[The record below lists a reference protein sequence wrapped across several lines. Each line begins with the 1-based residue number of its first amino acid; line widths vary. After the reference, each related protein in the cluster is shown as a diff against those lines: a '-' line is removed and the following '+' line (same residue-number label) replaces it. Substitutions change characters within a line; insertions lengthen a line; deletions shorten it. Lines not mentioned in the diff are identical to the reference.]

1 MRQHSLRSALA
12 VRFALLVLAAISLIS
27 MISNIMISHAFEKY
41 VKEQQELEASDIAK
55 NISKQYSVVNEGW
68 NIDYIHG
75 LGMYALEISKSIKRF
90 FTRFHVSSA
99 LKASNA
105 YKKKGVPV
113 MEIFQYL
120 FLLIFSNRSMYMSLL
135 TGRNTP
141 DFAKDTVYRF
151 MKMLQ
156 INWIRFT
163 TILSARIIRDAI
175 LPLDS
180 EDRANVLVID
190 DSMFERNRSKKVEL
204 LAKVYDHAKHK
215 YRFGFRMLTLGWSDG
230 STFLPVNSILLSTEN
245 KKNRI
250 NEATEVDKRTVGYKR
265 RKLSMVKRTQA
276 MLTLLDAA
284 KKAAIPAK
292 YVLFDS
298 WFSSPSTLHAVKNM
312 GYDVIGMVKKTP
324 KMFFRYNGEDM
335 SLTSIYNKNK
345 KRRVRSRYLLSVMVD
360 VVKDGEIIPAKV
372 VYIRNRNKRKEYLCL
387 ISTDV
392 NLDENEII
400 QIYGKRW
407 DIEVFFKV
415 CKSYLNL
422 SKECNSL
429 SYDAMTAH
437 TAVVFTRYMMLSL
450 ESRESNDNRSLGEL
464 FLYFSDEMS
473 DITWIQAFQ
482 MLLQMFRTML
492 SDNTELSDEK
502 INELVDTFMNTL
514 PTMLKT
520 QLQAA

>member
-1 MRQHSLRSALA
+1 MNKSITQATQ
-12 VRFALLVLAAISLIS
+12 
-27 MISNIMISHAFEKY
+27 N
-41 VKEQQELEASDIAK
+41 D
-55 NISKQYSVVNEGW
+55 KQ
-68 NIDYIHG
+68 
-75 LGMYALEISKSIKRF
+75 ISKSIKRF
-90 FTRFHVSSA
+90 FTRFHISSA
-99 LKASNA
+99 LKAANA
-105 YKKKGVPV
+105 YKRKGTPV
-113 MEIFQYL
+113 TENFQYM
-120 FLLIFSNRSMYMSLL
+120 FLLIFSNRNMYMSLL
-135 TGRNTP
+135 TGKNTP

-151 MKMLQ
+151 MKMVQ
-156 INWIRFT
+156 INWMRFT
-163 TILSARIIRDAI
+163 TILASRIINNAI

-180 EDRANVLVID
+180 EDRANVLIID

-250 NEATEVDKRTVGYKR
+250 NEAAEIDKRTVGYRR
-265 RKLSMVKRTQA
+265 RKLSMEKGTHA
-276 MLTLLDAA
+276 MLTLLETA
-284 KKAAIPAK
+284 KKAAIPEK

-298 WFSSPSTLHAVKNM
+298 WFSSPSTLHAVKRM
-312 GYDVIGMVKKTP
+312 DFDVIGMVKKSP
-324 KMFFRYNGEDM
+324 KMFFRYDGEDM
-335 SLTSIYNKNK
+335 SLISIY
-345 KRRVRSRYLLSVMVD
+345 
-360 VVKDGEIIPAKV
+360 
-372 VYIRNRNKRKEYLCL
+372 NKRKEYLCL
-387 ISTDV
+387 ISTNV

-400 QIYGKRW
+400 RIYGKRW

-422 SKECNSL
+422 SRECNSL
-429 SYDAMTAH
+429 SYDAMTVH

-502 INELVDTFMNTL
+502 IDELANAFMDAL
-514 PTMLKT
+514 PALLKT
-520 QLQAA
+520 KLQAA

>member
-1 MRQHSLRSALA
+1 MNKSITQAPQ
-12 VRFALLVLAAISLIS
+12 
-27 MISNIMISHAFEKY
+27 N
-41 VKEQQELEASDIAK
+41 D
-55 NISKQYSVVNEGW
+55 KQ
-68 NIDYIHG
+68 
-75 LGMYALEISKSIKRF
+75 ISKSIKRF
-90 FTRFHVSSA
+90 FTRFHISSA
-99 LKASNA
+99 LKAANA
-105 YKKKGVPV
+105 YKRKGTPV
-113 MEIFQYL
+113 TENFQYM
-120 FLLIFSNRSMYMSLL
+120 FLLIFSNRNMYMSLL
-135 TGRNTP
+135 TGKNTP

-151 MKMLQ
+151 MKMVQ
-156 INWIRFT
+156 INWMRFT
-163 TILSARIIRDAI
+163 TILASRIINNAI

-180 EDRANVLVID
+180 EDRANVLIID

-250 NEATEVDKRTVGYKR
+250 NEAAEIDKRTVGYRR
-265 RKLSMVKRTQA
+265 RKLSMEKGTHA
-276 MLTLLDAA
+276 MLTLLETA
-284 KKAAIPAK
+284 KKAAIPEK

-298 WFSSPSTLHAVKNM
+298 WFSSPSTLHAVKRM
-312 GYDVIGMVKKTP
+312 DFDVIGMVKKSP
-324 KMFFRYNGEDM
+324 KMFFRYDGEDM
-335 SLTSIYNKNK
+335 SLISIY
-345 KRRVRSRYLLSVMVD
+345 
-360 VVKDGEIIPAKV
+360 
-372 VYIRNRNKRKEYLCL
+372 NKRKEYLCL
-387 ISTDV
+387 ISTNV

-400 QIYGKRW
+400 RIYGKRW

-422 SKECNSL
+422 SRECNSL
-429 SYDAMTAH
+429 SYDAMTVH

-502 INELVDTFMNTL
+502 IDELANAFMDAL
-514 PTMLKT
+514 PALLKPK
-520 QLQAA
+520 LQAA

>member
-1 MRQHSLRSALA
+1 MNKSITQAT
-12 VRFALLVLAAISLIS
+12 
-27 MISNIMISHAFEKY
+27 
-41 VKEQQELEASDIAK
+41 QDD
-55 NISKQYSVVNEGW
+55 KQ
-68 NIDYIHG
+68 
-75 LGMYALEISKSIKRF
+75 ISKSIKRF

-105 YKKKGVPV
+105 YKKKGIPV
-113 MEIFQYL
+113 TEIFQYL
-120 FLLIFSNRSMYMSLL
+120 FLLIFSNRSMYMSLI

-141 DFAKDTVYRF
+141 GFAKDSVYRF
-151 MKMLQ
+151 MKMIQ

-163 TILSARIIRDAI
+163 TILSSRIIKDAI
-175 LPLDS
+175 IPLDS
-180 EDRANVLVID
+180 KDRANVLIID

-204 LAKVYDHAKHK
+204 PAKVYDHAKHK
-215 YRFGFRMLTLGWSDG
+215 YRFGF
-230 STFLPVNSILLSTEN
+230 
-245 KKNRI
+245 
-250 NEATEVDKRTVGYKR
+250 
-265 RKLSMVKRTQA
+265 Q
-276 MLTLLDAA
+276 MLTLLETA
-284 KKAAIPAK
+284 KKVAIPAK

-298 WFSSPSTLHAVKNM
+298 WFSSPSTLHAVKGI

-335 SLTSIYNKNK
+335 SLVSIYNRNK
-345 KRRVRSRYLLSVMVD
+345 KRRGRSRYLLSIMVD

-372 VYIRNRNKRKEYLCL
+372 VYVRNRNKRKEYLCL
-387 ISTDV
+387 ISTDT

-400 QIYGKRW
+400 RIYGKRW

-422 SKECNSL
+422 SRECNSL

-492 SDNTELSDEK
+492 TENTELSDEK
-502 INELVDTFMNTL
+502 ISELVDAFMNAL
-514 PTMLKT
+514 PALLKT
-520 QLQAA
+520 

>member
-1 MRQHSLRSALA
+1 MN
-12 VRFALLVLAAISLIS
+12 LI
-27 MISNIMISHAFEKY
+27 
-41 VKEQQELEASDIAK
+41 
-55 NISKQYSVVNEGW
+55 
-68 NIDYIHG
+68 
-75 LGMYALEISKSIKRF
+75 
-90 FTRFHVSSA
+90 
-99 LKASNA
+99 
-105 YKKKGVPV
+105 
-113 MEIFQYL
+113 
-120 FLLIFSNRSMYMSLL
+120 

-151 MKMLQ
+151 MKMIQ

-175 LPLDS
+175 FPLDS
-180 EDRANVLVID
+180 EERANVFIID
-190 DSMFERNRSKKVEL
+190 DSMFERNRSKKAEL

-215 YRFGFRMLTLGWSDG
+215 YLFGFRMLTLGWSDG
-230 STFLPVNSILLSTEN
+230 SSFLPVNSILLSTEN
-245 KKNRI
+245 RKNRI

-265 RKLSMVKRTQA
+265 RKLSLEKGTQA

-298 WFSSPSTLHAVKNM
+298 WFSSPRTLHAVKSM

-335 SLTSIYNKNK
+335 PLTSIYNKNK
-345 KRRVRSRYLLSVMVD
+345 KRRGRSRYLLSVMVD

-372 VYIRNRNKRKEYLCL
+372 VYVR
-387 ISTDV
+387 
-392 NLDENEII
+392 
-400 QIYGKRW
+400 
-407 DIEVFFKV
+407 
-415 CKSYLNL
+415 
-422 SKECNSL
+422 NSL

-437 TAVVFTRYMMLSL
+437 TAVVFTRYMILSL
-450 ESRESNDNRSLGEL
+450 ESRESNDNRSLRELFLENRESNDNRSLGEL

-502 INELVDTFMNTL
+502 IAELADAFMNTL
-514 PTMLKT
+514 PVMLKT
-520 QLQAA
+520 QLQAS

>member
-1 MRQHSLRSALA
+1 
-12 VRFALLVLAAISLIS
+12 
-27 MISNIMISHAFEKY
+27 MITSITQATQN
-41 VKEQQELEASDIAK
+41 D
-55 NISKQYSVVNEGW
+55 KQ
-68 NIDYIHG
+68 
-75 LGMYALEISKSIKRF
+75 ISKSIKRF
-90 FTRFHVSSA
+90 FSRFHVSSA

-105 YKKKGVPV
+105 YKKKGIQVT
-113 MEIFQYL
+113 EIFQYL

-151 MKMLQ
+151 MKMVQ

-163 TILSARIIRDAI
+163 TILSSRIIRDAI

-180 EDRANVLVID
+180 EDRANVLIID

-204 LAKVYDHAKHK
+204 LTKIYDHVKHK
-215 YRFGFRMLTLGWSDG
+215 YLLGFRMLTLGWSDG
-230 STFLPVNSILLSTEN
+230 CTFLPVNSILLSSEN

-250 NEATEVDKRTVGYKR
+250 NEAIEVDKRSNGYKR
-265 RKLSMVKRTQA
+265 RKLSMEKGTHA
-276 MLTLLDAA
+276 MLTLLETA
-284 KKAAIPAK
+284 KKAAIPAQ

-298 WFSSPSTLHAVKNM
+298 WFSSPSTIHAVNKI

-324 KMFFRYNGEDM
+324 KMFFHYQNEDM
-335 SLTSIYNKNK
+335 SLISIYNKNK
-345 KRRVRSRYLLSVMVD
+345 KRRGKSKYLLSVMVD
-360 VVKDGEIIPAKV
+360 VVKDNEIIPAKV
-372 VYIRNRNKRKEYLCL
+372 VYVRNRNKRKEYLCL
-387 ISTDV
+387 ICTDV
-392 NLDENEII
+392 DLDENEII
-400 QIYGKRW
+400 RIYGKRW

-437 TAVVFTRYMMLSL
+437 TAVVFTRYMMLSI
-450 ESRESNDNRSLGEL
+450 ESRESKDTRSLGEL

-492 SDNTELSDEK
+492 TECTELSEEK
-502 INELVDTFMNTL
+502 IDELVDAFMNAL
-514 PTMLKT
+514 PSFLKT

>member
-1 MRQHSLRSALA
+1 MNKSITQATQ
-12 VRFALLVLAAISLIS
+12 
-27 MISNIMISHAFEKY
+27 N
-41 VKEQQELEASDIAK
+41 D
-55 NISKQYSVVNEGW
+55 KQ
-68 NIDYIHG
+68 
-75 LGMYALEISKSIKRF
+75 ISKSIKRF
-90 FTRFHVSSA
+90 FTRFHISSA
-99 LKASNA
+99 LKAANA
-105 YKKKGVPV
+105 YKRKGTPV
-113 MEIFQYL
+113 TEIFQYM
-120 FLLIFSNRSMYMSLL
+120 FLLIFSNRNMYMSLL
-135 TGRNTP
+135 TGKNTP

-151 MKMLQ
+151 MKMVQ
-156 INWIRFT
+156 INWMRFT
-163 TILSARIIRDAI
+163 TILASRIINNAI

-180 EDRANVLVID
+180 EDRANVLIID

-250 NEATEVDKRTVGYKR
+250 NEAAEIDKRTVGYRR
-265 RKLSMVKRTQA
+265 RKLSMEKGTHA
-276 MLTLLDAA
+276 MLTLLETA
-284 KKAAIPAK
+284 KKAAIPEK

-298 WFSSPSTLHAVKNM
+298 WFSSPSTLHAVKRM
-312 GYDVIGMVKKTP
+312 DFDVIGMVKKSP
-324 KMFFRYNGEDM
+324 KMFFRYDGEDM
-335 SLTSIYNKNK
+335 SLISIY
-345 KRRVRSRYLLSVMVD
+345 
-360 VVKDGEIIPAKV
+360 
-372 VYIRNRNKRKEYLCL
+372 NKRKEYLCL
-387 ISTDV
+387 ISTNV

-400 QIYGKRW
+400 RIYGKRW

-422 SKECNSL
+422 SRECNSL
-429 SYDAMTAH
+429 SYDAMTVH

-502 INELVDTFMNTL
+502 IDELANAFMDAL
-514 PTMLKT
+514 PALLKT
-520 QLQAA
+520 KLQAA